1 MPSGSSGM
9 LAGLDLSFSL
19 VSIFDPHCNSWAV
32 PALDLS
38 RNSAGLVLQGE
49 ENGDDDSFLC
59 FKQWPS

>member
-1 MPSGSSGM
+1 M

-19 VSIFDPHCNSWAV
+19 ISIFDPHSNSWAV

-49 ENGDDDSFLC
+49 ENGDDDSIPLL
-59 FKQWPS
+59 QTVALLAAAHQ